1 MVLTRTTVDASRL
14 GCRRCTDAATKSASQ
29 TFTPVTAKTIAAMA
43 AATKRIA
50 PVTAS
55 AAPMELASFPRGGKL
70 ALRDISRRSLLSKSL
85 VCGKLED
92 NKCISFWFYL

>member
-1 MVLTRTTVDASRL
+1 
-14 GCRRCTDAATKSASQ
+14 
-29 TFTPVTAKTIAAMA
+29 MA

-70 ALRDISRRSLLSKSL
+70 ALGDISRRSLLSKSL
-85 VCGKLED
+85 FVENCKIDVSHFGFIYKMIQL
-92 NKCISFWFYL
+92 